1 MSTRRAQVGELQA
14 ELQARG
20 LKVYGTREQLRARL
34 RIAVARED
42 ALHAGRRDE
51 WDVQLADAA
60 MAQVAALSDEQVAE
74 QLQAR
79 AIGYP
84 DPAR

>member
-1 MSTRRAQVGELQA
+1 MGELQA

-42 ALHAGRRDE
+42 ALAAGRRDE

-79 AIGYP
+79 AIG
-84 DPAR
+84 